1 MPIPVYIFHGFLES
15 GKTTL
20 IKSTLEDEGFNEGEK
35 TLLIVCEEG
44 IEEYDSHFLL
54 ETHTEVEYID
64 DISELSSDYFIRC
77 EKQYR
82 PDRVMIEYNGTWKI
96 DDLVDIELPLDWILV
111 QILSTIDS
119 ITFNNYVTN
128 MRSFMFDI
136 INPADVIIFNRCNE
150 NTKKSFLRGNVKA
163 INKAAQIIYE
173 NEDGT
178 INELQNEE
186 MPFDIQADI
195 IDINEDDYGLFYMDV
210 VEDPEKYKGKKVRFK
225 GRVMLED
232 NSNAI
237 YVIGRNAMVCCAED
251 VRLIGLFVHSTHV
264 DQMVDGDWL
273 ILTAKVGVM
282 MDEEYQNKVPLL
294 TELEYQRCKPMEDE
308 LVYFS

>member
-1 MPIPVYIFHGFLES
+1 MPVPVYIFHGFLES

-44 IEEYDSHFLL
+44 IEEYESHFLE
-54 ETHTEVEYID
+54 ETNTEIEYIED
-64 DISELSSDYFIRC
+64 NTTLSSDYFIQC

-96 DDLVDIELPLDWILV
+96 DDLVDIELPLDWIFV
-111 QILSTIDS
+111 QILSTIDAT
-119 ITFNNYVTN
+119 TFNNYVTN

-150 NTKKSFLRGNVKA
+150 STKKTFLRGNVKA

-173 NEDGT
+173 GEDGS
-178 INELQNEE
+178 INELQDEE
-186 MPFDIQADI
+186 MPFDINADVI
-195 IDINEDDYGLFYMDV
+195 EISEDDYGLFYMDII
-210 VEDPEKYKGKKVRFK
+210 EDPEKYRGKTVQFK
-225 GRVMLED
+225 GRIML
-232 NSNAI
+232 SNQSNEV

-251 VRLIGLFVHSTHV
+251 VRLIGLFVHSKNAE
-264 DQMVDGDWL
+264 QMVDGDWI
-273 ILTAKVGVM
+273 ILKAKVGVM
-282 MDEEYQNKVPLL
+282 LDDDYQNKVPLL
-294 TELEYQRCKPMEDE
+294 SELEYKRCRPMEDE

>member
-1 MPIPVYIFHGFLES
+1 MPVPVYLFHGFLES

-20 IKSTLEDEGFNEGEK
+20 IKSTLADPGFNEGEK
-35 TLLIVCEEG
+35 TLLLVCEEG
-44 IEEYDSHFLL
+44 IEEYDAHFLE
-54 ETHTEVEYID
+54 ETNTEVEFVD
-64 DISELSSDYFIRC
+64 DITTLSSEYFIQC
-77 EKQYR
+77 EKQYH

-96 DDLVDIELPLDWILV
+96 DDLVDIELPIDWILV
-111 QILSTIDS
+111 QILSTIDA

-128 MRSFMFDI
+128 MRSFMYDI

-163 INKAAQIIYE
+163 INKATQIIYE

-178 INELQNEE
+178 INELADEE
-186 MPFDIQADI
+186 MPFDLNADV
-195 IDINEDDYGLFYMDV
+195 IDISEDDYGLFYMDA
-210 VEDPEKYKGKKVRFK
+210 VENPEKYKGKTVQFK
-225 GRVMLED
+225 GKIMLED
-232 NSNAI
+232 NSDAI

-251 VRLIGLFVHSTHV
+251 VRLIGLFVHSPSV
-264 DQMVDGDWL
+264 EQMVEGDWI
-273 ILTAKVGVM
+273 ILKARMGVM

-294 TELEYQRCKPMEDE
+294 YELSYTRCKPMEDE